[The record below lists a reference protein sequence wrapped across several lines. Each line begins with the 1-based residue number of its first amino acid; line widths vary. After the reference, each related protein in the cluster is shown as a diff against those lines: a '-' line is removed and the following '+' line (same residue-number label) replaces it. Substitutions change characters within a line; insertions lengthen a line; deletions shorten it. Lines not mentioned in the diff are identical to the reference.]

1 MFYKS
6 LIVNLLRIVF
16 FSLRRSTRFSTMIG
30 PILYEQDTDS
40 F

>member
-16 FSLRRSTRFSTMIG
+16 FFSTKIDS
-30 PILYEQDTDS
+30 ILYEERIDS
-40 F
+40 LRARY